1 MYFKSVSKIMLFS
14 SLLKV
19 IYEFFQVVKAL

>member
-1 MYFKSVSKIMLFS
+1 MIVNKAAMLLMRYFQKRRKMLFS

-19 IYEFFQVVKAL
+19 Y